1 MKIGSIFVP
10 VSDLNHSAEWY
21 ESHLGLQ
28 RIGEWE
34 GGIGYVLPD
43 GSAQLALVRTK
54 THQGTEFLL
63 DEKERHVFFNLLV
76 PDARALHLKLST
88 RAVVTTPIKEEN
100 GMKYFDFFDMD
111 GNTFSVVEENPDSP
125 FHPDHLG
132 ENPNK

>member
-10 VSDLNHSAEWY
+10 VSDLNHSADWY
-21 ESHLGLQ
+21 ESRLDLK

-34 GGIGYVLPD
+34 GGIGYALPD

-54 THQGTEFLL
+54 TQQGTEFFV

-76 PDARALHLKLST
+76 TDARDLHLKLST
-88 RAVVTTPIKEEN
+88 RAVVTTPIKEAN
-100 GMKYFDFFDMD
+100 GMKYFDFFDLD
-111 GNTFSVVEENPDSP
+111 GNTFSVVEEDPDSP
-125 FHPDHLG
+125 FYQDHLE